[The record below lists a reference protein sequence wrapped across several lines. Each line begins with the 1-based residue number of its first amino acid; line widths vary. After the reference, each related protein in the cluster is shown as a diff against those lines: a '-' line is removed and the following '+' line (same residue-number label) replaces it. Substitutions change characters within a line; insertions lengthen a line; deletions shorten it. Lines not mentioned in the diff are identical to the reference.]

1 MEYVILWAILAI
13 SLALL
18 GSTQAERHRGTYEAL
33 TLVALVSAFVIFV
46 SKLLA
51 MLF

>member
-1 MEYVILWAILAI
+1 MEYVIMWAILAI

-18 GSTQAERHRGTYEAL
+18 RSNQVERHRGIHEAL

-46 SKLLA
+46 SKLAA